1 VRWGQKRSS
10 ALTHIL
16 DAMLLE
22 TSFPA
27 HTHIFPTTLETFSLA
42 LTHLKD
48 RMSYGVL
55 IGPSNLSVFLVTSMT
70 YYDILE

>member
-1 VRWGQKRSS
+1 MGKPSNQRKESEAGKSPDHDRNMTELRSN
-10 ALTHIL
+10 
-16 DAMLLE
+16 
-22 TSFPA
+22 
-27 HTHIFPTTLETFSLA
+27 
-42 LTHLKD
+42 THLKD